1 MKTTRFFQNE
11 TRKWVLIDA
20 KDKVLGRLAT
30 RIARIL
36 TGKTKATYTPNAL
49 CGDKVVVI
57 NAKYI
62 RVTGNKLQQKIYD
75 RYSGYP
81 SGRKLM
87 SLRVLREKNPS
98 KVLYLAVK
106 GMLPKNNLGA
116 KMLCCLKIYPEAS
129 HEQQAQKPEPISV

>member
-1 MKTTRFFQNE
+1 MKTTKFFQNA

-36 TGKTKATYTPNAL
+36 IGKTKAIYTPNSL

-62 RVTGNKLQQKIYD
+62 RVTGNKVQQKIYD
-75 RYSGYP
+75 RYTGYP

-87 SLRVLREKNPS
+87 SLRVLQEKNPS
-98 KVLYLAVK
+98 KVIYLAVK
-106 GMLPKNNLGA
+106 GMLPKSNLGA
-116 KMLCCLKIYPEAS
+116 KMLCCLKIYPEAV
-129 HEQQAQKPEPISV
+129 HDQQAQKPEPINV